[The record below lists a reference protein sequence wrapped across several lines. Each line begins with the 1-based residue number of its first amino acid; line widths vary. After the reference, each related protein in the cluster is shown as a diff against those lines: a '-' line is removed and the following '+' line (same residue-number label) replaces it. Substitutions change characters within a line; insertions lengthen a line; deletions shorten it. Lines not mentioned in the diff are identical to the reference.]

1 MEHSKELKDLI
12 KKNAHL
18 FWYSKETEKE
28 HLPLPVV
35 VEFFLNYAP
44 QTEVKQLFKIV
55 GIKKVADLFFNEI
68 NLSDRSANNFFPV
81 IKNFFTLY
89 FKRYAQ

>member
-1 MEHSKELKDLI
+1 MAHSKELTDLI

-18 FWYSKETEKE
+18 FWYSKESEKE

-44 QTEVKQLFKIV
+44 QSEIKQLFRIV
-55 GIKKVADLFFNEI
+55 GIKKVANLFYNEI
-68 NLSDRSANNFFPV
+68 NLSGRSANNYFPGR
-81 IKNFFTLY
+81 KNFFTLY